1 MHQNRLS
8 ADQLESS
15 SAEKHLGVLA
25 GNLDMNQQ
33 DALVAKAA
41 KSLLNCIRQNITSE
55 LREVILPSAQHW

>member
-1 MHQNRLS
+1 MRQNRLS

-25 GNLDMNQQ
+25 DNLDMNQQ
-33 DALVAKAA
+33 YALVAKAA